1 MIKINTTMKK
11 SLFIIVLLCC
21 AEIIYG
27 QSACEKTYNN
37 AKSLYT
43 RGEYEQAIKKF
54 EAVKNNCDSYKEAAD
69 AYIKLCGANISLL
82 DEKSDKNNLQNRYD
96 RLNAKYNDLLKEKNK
111 LVKDTIGRHNL
122 QITAYNYK
130 DLEKL
135 NRRMRADLDDQD
147 SLLQEYSK
155 KNDSLQSTLKTIYYS
170 LDKHVKK
177 GLLSKEKSDIKVEDI
192 NEIKAIINNALDI
205 KIESVET
212 GTAIDTETFLKTTT
226 DTKSDTET
234 K

>member
-1 MIKINTTMKK
+1 MMKK
-11 SLFIIVLLCC
+11 VLLSILLCC
-21 AEIIYG
+21 TGIMMYG

-54 EAVKNNCDSYKEAAD
+54 EAVKNNCDSYKEAVE
-69 AYIKLCGANISLL
+69 AYINLCRANIHLL

-96 RLNAKYNDLLKEKNK
+96 RLNAQYNDLLKEKNK

-122 QITAYNYK
+122 QITANNYK
-130 DLEKL
+130 DLEEL
-135 NRRMRADLDDQD
+135 NRRMSAGLDDKN

-155 KNDSLQSTLKTIYYS
+155 KNDSLQNTLKTIYYL

-192 NEIKAIINNALDI
+192 NEIKAIINNSLGI
-205 KIESVET
+205 KIENIETEAEVET
-212 GTAIDTETFLKTTT
+212 DIYLENTT
-226 DTKSDTET
+226 DTKSGSET
-234 K
+234 KNE